1 VALIAAAQ
9 VVEHYEITCY
19 RALKA
24 WAEHLQIQ
32 EAVDLIDESNAYS
45 VDAFSHPQKS
55 PPGEG
60 GLEADTRQGRKSG
73 HGRPSWPATA
83 APDRLSPKQESPG
96 FLIDRGSQLESLP
109 SGWELGGAF

>member
-1 VALIAAAQ
+1 
-9 VVEHYEITCY
+9 
-19 RALKA
+19 LKA

-73 HGRPSWPATA
+73 HGLGQPRQRQTACPPNRKAPA
-83 APDRLSPKQESPG
+83 S
-96 FLIDRGSQLESLP
+96 
-109 SGWELGGAF
+109 